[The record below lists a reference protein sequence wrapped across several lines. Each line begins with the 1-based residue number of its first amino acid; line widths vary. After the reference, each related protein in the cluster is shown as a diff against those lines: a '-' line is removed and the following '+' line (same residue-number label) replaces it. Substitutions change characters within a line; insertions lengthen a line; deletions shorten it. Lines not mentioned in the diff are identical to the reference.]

1 LWSQHS
7 RGVLRH
13 VTAPTGQL
21 FSVLHYN
28 AECGRKGVYLGDH
41 STPWSCAARA
51 GAQVRAGG
59 GCTSFMLPSL
69 SKSKLSCHCC
79 TDESMVVREQSSV
92 YRLVDPPPR
101 PRPASPFRTATT
113 TMTKSSPWAALAR
126 RHVDEFV
133 PLSAFFWNVHWECSM
148 GARGASKDCKSHIG
162 RRFRELA
169 TASQADVVTSI
180 ELADSASRP
189 TRLKRFGFD
198 GWTQVDGPCK
208 KSRFNGDAAALA
220 LAPGWTVQ
228 GSAGGCLRRDS
239 DSRAFAV
246 ARVRPPTAVKGCPS
260 LCVVALHAPHQAI
273 DHGKELVRDV
283 CGSLV
288 DNCTV
293 AMGDWNAPAE
303 DIGSLWEQLIG
314 GNVPVE
320 AKPNERT
327 CCWPESHHYGI
338 FDHLATNIPGAI
350 HDNHTVHPY
359 QLLHLS
365 PMKQHKAVS
374 ARLLLP
380 REA

>member
-1 LWSQHS
+1 L
-7 RGVLRH
+7 
-13 VTAPTGQL
+13 
-21 FSVLHYN
+21 
-28 AECGRKGVYLGDH
+28 
-41 STPWSCAARA
+41 
-51 GAQVRAGG
+51 AQVVRIQHIGV
-59 GCTSFMLPSL
+59 S
-69 SKSKLSCHCC
+69 HCIFYNMAWRFAWLA
-79 TDESMVVREQSSV
+79 TIDMVVSSAKV
-92 YRLVDPPPR
+92 RQQCSTSSSSGDCSLQAEAAASSDHLLLQLSR
-101 PRPASPFRTATT
+101 ASLDSLHGPA
-113 TMTKSSPWAALAR
+113 